1 VTFDEIMNNYQAYL
15 LVFAR
20 VLGIFV
26 FNPLFSRKN
35 IPTMVKIG
43 SSIALT
49 LVIALS
55 VVNNVIVEY
64 DSVALLAIAFVKE
77 GFVGAVLGFLTQMFL
92 STILVSGEIMDTQAG
107 IGMAKIYD
115 SASGVQMSL
124 FGSMMTYMFLLYF
137 FVTDCHL
144 AYIKIFAISY
154 DFIPLGFEK
163 INTDVGMILV
173 SYFGTVLTLAMKL
186 AIPLIVV
193 EILVEFCMGVLMKVV
208 PQIQVMQVNIQIK
221 LLIALFFVFIIA
233 SPLSDMISNYMG
245 MMIDNLTG
253 ILPAI
258 SG

>member
-1 VTFDEIMNNYQAYL
+1 MTFDEIMNNYQAYL

-115 SASGVQMSL
+115 SAS
-124 FGSMMTYMFLLYF
+124 
-137 FVTDCHL
+137 
-144 AYIKIFAISY
+144 A
-154 DFIPLGFEK
+154 
-163 INTDVGMILV
+163 
-173 SYFGTVLTLAMKL
+173 
-186 AIPLIVV
+186 
-193 EILVEFCMGVLMKVV
+193 
-208 PQIQVMQVNIQIK
+208 
-221 LLIALFFVFIIA
+221 
-233 SPLSDMISNYMG
+233 
-245 MMIDNLTG
+245 
-253 ILPAI
+253 
-258 SG
+258 